1 MQYLPHLYWILPA
14 AFACYL
20 LLVPLLILATFSHD
34 ADPVVEHVD
43 DDMPLPDDVDQH
55 FFEVEDC
62 LESLGF
68 EIGEMMYL
76 PRQTDNVR
84 VIMQLFIHHKDRT
97 SAMGATMFTL
107 VNGLWSVSNQYV
119 EFTTR
124 HHNGFTVNTSNSSEI
139 GAFPS
144 SETTITSWLSCLD
157 DIPQLYSAH
166 CAMSEFHVPHESRVL
181 RVESEFNGNAAAYL
195 ADCMKEEFQ
204 HAEEIGY
211 LRLTPDASTYR
222 ATFIGAYKMTWQ
234 QIPPF
239 KGMIR
244 TRMTRQA
251 LKRLTTAGWDVNS
264 PVV

>member
-20 LLVPLLILATFSHD
+20 LVVPLLILATFRHD
-34 ADPVVEHVD
+34 AEPALEYVD
-43 DDMPLPDDVDQH
+43 DDTPLPADVDQH
-55 FFEVEDC
+55 FFEVEDA

-68 EIGEMMYL
+68 KIDDMMYL

-84 VIMQLFIHHKDRT
+84 VILQLFIHHKDRT
-97 SAMGATMFTL
+97 AAMGVTMFTL
-107 VNGLWSVSNQYV
+107 VNGVWSVGNQYV

-139 GAFPS
+139 GAFPP

-166 CAMSEFHVPHESRVL
+166 CAISDLHVTHKSRVL
-181 RVESEFNGNAAAYL
+181 RLESDFNGDAALYIA
-195 ADCMKEEFQ
+195 ACMKEEFQ

-211 LRLTPDASTYR
+211 LRLTSDTIAYR
-222 ATFIGAYKMTWQ
+222 ATFIGAYKMTWKQ
-234 QIPPF
+234 LPPF

-251 LKRLTTAGWDVNS
+251 LNRLANAGWDVNS
-264 PVV
+264 PFV